1 MAYLLTCPELTE
13 SGVNLLTQNFADVA
27 YLPSIVVGTTV
38 MRADSWAEDANRY
51 LEYNVLRCCHRD
63 SFMSS

>member
-38 MRADSWAEDANRY
+38 RELTVGQRMQTDT
-51 LEYNVLRCCHRD
+51 
-63 SFMSS
+63 